1 MKSDEV
7 LIKTFDQVKNDN
19 FDQVKFDQVI
29 VCPELGL
36 SNHCNS
42 ELMIGV
48 FVRYFLDI

>member
-1 MKSDEV
+1 MHSLKYDKIN
-7 LIKTFDQVKNDN
+7 LKHPT
-19 FDQVKFDQVI
+19 
-29 VCPELGL
+29 ELGL